1 MLYCLLI
8 IPLLYFGYHKSIR
21 CKIMILSMQ
30 LFFKMLLLSLIER
43 FNPRLY
49 KIDKNKYR
57 VSYVIGRNIYNFTTI
72 IPRGPRHV
80 LQISD
85 QDCNDVTSLVYPWVG
100 PNSDFHKCAYTPGEL
115 GYTEL
120 TFQLSNGG
128 EKIFHKSEVMKI
140 KN

>member
-1 MLYCLLI
+1 
-8 IPLLYFGYHKSIR
+8 
-21 CKIMILSMQ
+21 
-30 LFFKMLLLSLIER
+30 
-43 FNPRLY
+43 
-49 KIDKNKYR
+49 
-57 VSYVIGRNIYNFTTI
+57 
-72 IPRGPRHV
+72 V

-100 PNSDFHKCAYTPGEL
+100 PNSDFHKCEYTPEEL

-128 EKIFHKSEVMKI
+128 EKIFQKSEVMKI